1 MKPIVILGPTASGKS
16 DAAMAAAQAN
26 GNTHIVVCDAMQVYK
41 RMDIGT
47 AKPTTDDQQL
57 VNHHCIDLVEPSA
70 RFTVSDYQK
79 DARAAVAKV
88 HELGANVLV
97 VGAGDMGAGIAKALA
112 GAGAKHV
119 TVMNRSVERAEEL
132 AQSVG
137 AVVGKFDQLSS
148 AVAHADV
155 ILTCTGAGEVIMS
168 RSFVDAARAQADNK
182 QLLIVDIAMPRDVE
196 HSVGE
201 LAGVT
206 LRDLHDLRDWAQAG
220 IDARQQEAN
229 QVRQIIGEEVQRFT
243 QESISRQAAPLVAE
257 LHERAESIRRAE
269 LERFS
274 SKLGALTP
282 EQRDAVEAL
291 SKAVVAKLLHSPSVQ
306 LKNSAGTPQG
316 ERIAAALRD
325 LFDIE

>member
-1 MKPIVILGPTASGKS
+1 
-16 DAAMAAAQAN
+16 
-26 GNTHIVVCDAMQVYK
+26 
-41 RMDIGT
+41 
-47 AKPTTDDQQL
+47 
-57 VNHHCIDLVEPSA
+57 
-70 RFTVSDYQK
+70 
-79 DARAAVAKV
+79 
-88 HELGANVLV
+88 
-97 VGAGDMGAGIAKALA
+97 
-112 GAGAKHV
+112 
-119 TVMNRSVERAEEL
+119 
-132 AQSVG
+132 
-137 AVVGKFDQLSS
+137 
-148 AVAHADV
+148 
-155 ILTCTGAGEVIMS
+155 
-168 RSFVDAARAQADNK
+168 
-182 QLLIVDIAMPRDVE
+182 MPRDVE